1 MVSPE
6 AKRAAVR
13 HAALRGL
20 CSERFACRAL
30 GACRSTVRRI
40 SAPSS
45 EEKALRQKIL
55 ELAERHP
62 SYGFR
67 RVWALL
73 KRDGLPANLKRVHRL
88 WKLERLQRPRRRP
101 KRKAPGPTLQSV
113 LRAEGRN
120 HVWTYDFIEDRTER
134 GGKLRILSVLDEGSR
149 ECLALRCERS
159 FPSEKA
165 VDTLEW
171 LFLVYGPPCHI
182 RSDNGPEFIAKSVRA
197 WLEAKGAE
205 TVYIEPGCPWENPF
219 VESFHG
225 SLRAECLN
233 RHLFFSGAEAQAIL
247 DEWREDYNEFR
258 PHSSLGWQTPSEAA
272 ARMPLFGR
280 AAPSLPETSINLLSE
295 VHT

>member
-13 HAALRGL
+13 HVALRGV
-20 CSERFACRAL
+20 CSERFACRTL
-30 GACRSTVRRI
+30 GAIRSTIRRAR
-40 SAPSS
+40 SASS
-45 EEKALRQKIL
+45 SEKALRQKIL
-55 ELAERHP
+55 ELAEHHP

-73 KRDGLPANLKRVHRL
+73 KREGMLVNLKRVHRL
-88 WKLERLQRPRRRP
+88 WKLDHLQRPRRRP
-101 KRKAPGPTLQSV
+101 KRKAPGPTRQDV

-120 HVWTYDFIEDRTER
+120 DFIEDRTER
-134 GGKLRILSVLDEGSR
+134 GNKLRILSVLDEGSR

-159 FPSEKA
+159 FPSEK
-165 VDTLEW
+165 VIDTLEW
-171 LFLVYGPPCHI
+171 LFLVYGAPCHI
-182 RSDNGPEFIAKSVRA
+182 RSDNGPEFIAKSVRD
-197 WLEAKGAE
+197 WLEAKHTE

-225 SLRAECLN
+225 SLRMECLN

-247 DEWREDYNEFR
+247 DDWREDYNEFR
-258 PHSSLGWQTPSEAA
+258 PHSSLGWQTPAHAA
-272 ARMPLFGR
+272 ARMSLFGR
-280 AAPSLPETSINLLSE
+280 AAPSLPETSIVLLSE